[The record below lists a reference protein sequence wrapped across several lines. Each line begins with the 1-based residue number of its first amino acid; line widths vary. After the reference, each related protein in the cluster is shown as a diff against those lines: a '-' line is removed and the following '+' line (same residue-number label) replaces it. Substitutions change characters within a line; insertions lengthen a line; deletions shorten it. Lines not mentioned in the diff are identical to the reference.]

1 MAVSGTPPGP
11 LAAPPTGTK
20 TQGRRHL
27 ALYFPWL
34 PCERVRGERVRATA
48 TDPLPEGAPLALVAR
63 NGQALRLM
71 AVERDAARHGLAP
84 GMTLADA
91 RARCPDLATL
101 PHDPAADAALLTHL
115 AKAMHALTPSV
126 TPDPPDGLLLDI
138 SGCAHFFGSE
148 AKMVAK
154 ATEITGLST
163 IHALAGNP
171 AAARALARHGT
182 PAQRRAEDVAALPV
196 SALDLGEAATT
207 ALRRAGLKRLG
218 DLVTRPAPTL
228 AARFGEG
235 LVLRLRQVMGDVAAP
250 LAPQPVQA
258 PIRAEARFAEPIAR
272 TDDVLEVAEDL
283 LRQVA
288 AQMEQRRLGGRHFAL
303 TLHRSDGAR
312 RRLLVETG
320 QPTRDPPLVVRLLR
334 ERIDSLADPIDPG
347 FGFDAITLSVKR
359 ADPLDARQ
367 TGLDQSEETQDSL
380 QALID
385 RLGVRLGQDAVL
397 RLAPADRHMPE
408 AAQVS
413 LPAAEL
419 NSSVSFHLPA
429 MPRPLLLFDPPQG
442 IEVIAGVPDGPPLRL
457 RWRGAVHEVI
467 HAEGPERIAPEW
479 WRQRGGHMG
488 EGATRTTRDYYR
500 IEDARGRRLWVF
512 RRGLYDGME
521 NAPSW
526 YVHGL
531 FP

>member
-1 MAVSGTPPGP
+1 MAVSGTPP
-11 LAAPPTGTK
+11 APPTGAK
-20 TQGRRHL
+20 TDRRRHL

-34 PCERVRGERVRATA
+34 PCERVRATSA
-48 TDPLPEGAPLALVAR
+48 DPLPAGVPLALVAR
-63 NGQALRLM
+63 SGQALRLM
-71 AVERDAARHGLAP
+71 AVERDAACHGLAP

-91 RARCPDLATL
+91 RARCPDLLTL
-101 PHDPAADAALLTHL
+101 PHDPAADATLLAHL
-115 AKAMHALTPSV
+115 ATAMHALTPSV
-126 TPDPPDGLLLDI
+126 MPDPPDGLLLDI
-138 SGCAHFFGSE
+138 SGCAHLFGSE
-148 AKMVAK
+148 ANMVEK
-154 ATEITGLST
+154 ASEITALST
-163 IHALAGNP
+163 IHALACNP

-196 SALDLGEAATT
+196 AALDLSEEAAS

-218 DLVTRPAPTL
+218 DLATRPAPAL

-235 LVLRLRQVMGDVAAP
+235 VVLRLRQLTGDVAAP
-250 LAPQPVQA
+250 LAPQPMQA

-288 AQMEQRRLGGRHFAL
+288 AQMEQRRLGGRRFAL

-312 RRLLVETG
+312 RRLQVETG
-320 QPTRDPPLVVRLLR
+320 QPTRDPPVLVRLLR

-347 FGFDAITLSVKR
+347 FGFDAITLAVKR
-359 ADPLDARQ
+359 AEPLAARQ
-367 TGLDQSEETQDSL
+367 TGLDQAEENQDNL

-397 RLAPADRHMPE
+397 RLIPADRHMPE
-408 AAQVS
+408 QAQVQA
-413 LPAAEL
+413 PATKW
-419 NSSVSFHLPA
+419 NGTVSFSLAA

-457 RWRGAVHEVI
+457 RWRGTVHEVV

-488 EGATRTTRDYYR
+488 TGAERTTRDYYR
-500 IEDARGRRLWVF
+500 IEDGRGRRLWVF
-512 RRGLYDGME
+512 RRGLYGTQTTP
-521 NAPSW
+521 AW